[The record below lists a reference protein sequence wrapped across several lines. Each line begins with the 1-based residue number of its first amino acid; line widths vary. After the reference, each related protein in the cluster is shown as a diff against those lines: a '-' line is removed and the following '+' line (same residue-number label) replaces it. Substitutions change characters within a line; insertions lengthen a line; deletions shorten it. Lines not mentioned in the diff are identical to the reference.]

1 MKNIKFIYLLILL
14 CCTICKIDAQPPHTF
29 TQYKTSDG
37 LYQKRLCIFSKTP
50 KDLFGLPLGME
61 FINLMVI
68 ILKITKTEKGII
80 MDSITAE

>member
-37 LYQKRLCIFSKTP
+37 LYQKTIMHILQDTK
-50 KDLFGLPLGME
+50 G
-61 FINLMVI
+61 FI
-68 ILKITKTEKGII
+68 
-80 MDSITAE
+80 

>member
-14 CCTICKIDAQPPHTF
+14 CCTIYKIDAQPPHTF

-37 LYQKRLCIFSKTP
+37 LYQKTIMHILQDTKGFI
-50 KDLFGLPLGME
+50 GLPLGME

-68 ILKITKTEKGII
+68 ILKITKTER
-80 MDSITAE
+80 E